1 MPVTPE
7 TDVPPPQPPP
17 PPHNQLSFICIE
29 EEIYED
35 QSTATGAMNASE
47 YCGCSIANS
56 LQTTLQLYLKPFIII
71 KFNRYDQN
79 YYFHPF
85 LLEHKMKYFCQHCSY
100 KYEKITNLMTPPQI
114 YIYIY
119 MSNHAVSQV

>member
-7 TDVPPPQPPP
+7 TDVPPPQPP

-35 QSTATGAMNASE
+35 QSTATGAMNTSE

-56 LQTTLQLYLKPFIII
+56 LQTTKRYLVQCPQLQNGIF
-71 KFNRYDQN
+71 FNKKWPKKAN
-79 YYFHPF
+79 MAIFWPIFTLFLAYF
-85 LLEHKMKYFCQHCSY
+85 
-100 KYEKITNLMTPPQI
+100 TD
-114 YIYIY
+114 
-119 MSNHAVSQV
+119 